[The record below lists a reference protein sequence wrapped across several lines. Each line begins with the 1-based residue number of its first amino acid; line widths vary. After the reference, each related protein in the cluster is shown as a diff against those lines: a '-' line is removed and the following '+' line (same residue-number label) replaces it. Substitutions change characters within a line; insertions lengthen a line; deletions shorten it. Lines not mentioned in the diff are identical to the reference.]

1 MASVQLIEQLKKVKR
16 NFGFL
21 KVNLNVIDPD
31 VDVDNLICG
40 TVWYNEET
48 DEYEDLIA
56 PFSTPQIIFKDN
68 MEQTRN
74 IATLEPNFWILDDS
88 QLIYDEDEDY
98 FTGIPQAY
106 CSSFLSDEDG
116 LYGEKQNFSIYYLGY
131 AIYGNPTGTGLS
143 FTFDSFS
150 GDYPKR
156 IRVELYSE
164 DEDTLEDVLEYSKEF
179 EVDGYKYVVE
189 FKNEDNIGEFY
200 KIKVVFLESNI
211 PYRRVRVN
219 QLIMGYSKV
228 FTNDEIISAD
238 SEERTSI
245 INSEL
250 PTRKFEFV
258 ADNSSGDFNID
269 NPQGIYNYLLQ
280 NQPVNYYWGYQLDD
294 GNIEWILGGEL
305 RLTGE
310 INVNKNEVTIYAGST
325 LSLLNEVY
333 KKGIYKSD
341 GKSLYDLAVDVLRNK
356 NVKKYNLWE
365 GLKDIKT
372 DAGLPDAPHNEL
384 LQMIATAGLCTLY
397 VDRSDTINIQPFN
410 YIEDTNKMDYDFAI
424 DTPSLQMQPLLSEVE
439 VVVNDFV
446 VSSETTELYNA
457 TNVDIYDHYMSN
469 PLTIEFDHEF
479 ASGIEVELSNSN
491 VECIL
496 IETTNNGT
504 HTKIM
509 IEKWNNSSTRY
520 TDVVVTGYTMDT
532 TQRFVSYYYD
542 VENGEKITYENPLI
556 TSMLLETLGMKVA
569 EMQGWTQEEIEEMDF
584 SDDNSLAQFIG
595 DWYSNRFIYSF
606 NNRGDITKDTNKIVT
621 IETDFNSD
629 LKGFLLENNISYNG
643 AWRGFSKVIKMNDLN
658 NSDGELENGS
668 E

>member
-1 MASVQLIEQLKKVKR
+1 MASVQLIEQLKKIKR
-16 NFGFL
+16 NFGFI

-31 VDVDNLICG
+31 VDVENLICG

-48 DEYEDLIA
+48 GEYEDLIA
-56 PFSTPQIIFKDN
+56 PYSTPQIIFKDN

-106 CSSFLSDEDG
+106 CSSFLSDENG
-116 LYGEKQNFSIYYLGY
+116 MYGEKQNFSIYYLGY

-156 IRVELYSE
+156 IRVELYSQ
-164 DEDTLEDVLEYSKEF
+164 DETTFEDVLEYSKEF

-211 PYRRVRVN
+211 PYRRVRVD

-238 SEERTSI
+238 SEERTTI

-258 ADNSSGDFNID
+258 ADNSDEEFNID

-280 NQPVNYYWGYQLDD
+280 NQPINYYWGYQLDD
-294 GNIEWILGGEL
+294 GNIEWVLGGEL

-325 LSLLNEVY
+325 LSLLNEIYRKGVY
-333 KKGIYKSD
+333 QPD
-341 GKSLYDLAVDVLRNK
+341 GKSLYDLALDVLNSK
-356 NVKKYNLWE
+356 KVKKYNLWE

-372 DAGLPDAPHNEL
+372 DAGLPEAPHNEL
-384 LQMIATAGLCTLY
+384 LQMIATAGMCTLY
-397 VDRSDTINIQPFN
+397 VDRSDTINIQPFD
-410 YIEDTNKMDYDFAI
+410 YEEDTNKMDYNFAI
-424 DTPSLQMQPLLSEVE
+424 DIPTLQAQPLLEEVE
-439 VVVNDFV
+439 VLVNDYFINDESV
-446 VSSETTELYNA
+446 ELYNR
-457 TNVDIYDHYMSN
+457 TNVDIEDNYMTNPLKIEIDHDYATNIEITLSN
-469 PLTIEFDHEF
+469 PDMEVCYIE
-479 ASGIEVELSNSN
+479 S
-491 VECIL
+491 
-496 IETTNNGT
+496 NGT
-504 HTKIM
+504 HTIFK
-509 IEKWNNSSTRY
+509 IEKWNNSLSKY
-520 TDVVVTGYTMDT
+520 TDISVTGNLIETNQHSIST
-532 TQRFVSYYYD
+532 YYD
-542 VENGEKITYENPLI
+542 VENGEKITYENALVTPMLI
-556 TSMLLETLGMKVA
+556 KTLGAKQC
-569 EMQGWTQEEIEEMDF
+569 EIQGLTPQEIEEIDF
-584 SDDNSLAQFIG
+584 TEDDSLARFIG
-595 DWYSNRFIYSF
+595 DW
-606 NNRGDITKDTNKIVT
+606 
-621 IETDFNSD
+621 
-629 LKGFLLENNISYNG
+629 
-643 AWRGFSKVIKMNDLN
+643 
-658 NSDGELENGS
+658 
-668 E
+668 